1 MDTLKLLFPVFVG
14 GGLGAVIRFS
24 ISVLVVN
31 NFKGFLPIA
40 TLVANLVAIL
50 VMGLTLYYAETKME
64 TFPWLRAFVLI
75 GFCGGLSTFST
86 FSFETVLLL
95 KGYHWGYAMANVVVS
110 VILGAVVIYP
120 FVKVLSK

>member
-1 MDTLKLLFPVFVG
+1 MDVLKLFIPVFLG

-31 NFKGFLPIA
+31 NFKGFLPVA
-40 TLVANLVAIL
+40 TLFANVLALII
-50 VMGLTLYYAETKME
+50 MGLAVYYAESKMDS
-64 TFPWLRAFVLI
+64 FPWLRAFVLI

-95 KGYHWGYAMANVVVS
+95 KGYHWGYALANVTVS
-110 VILGAVVIYP
+110 VVLGALIIYP
-120 FVKVLSK
+120 FVRTLSK